1 MVMDFPPGAVIYNLH
16 IFCQS
21 SKKLETTHALLLF
34 GLEIEVGG
42 KVLLENDQILYILFF
57 SCTVVYTR

>member
-34 GLEIEVGG
+34 GLEIECW
-42 KVLLENDQILYILFF
+42 KVLLENDQISNILLF
-57 SCTVVYTR
+57 SYGL

>member
-34 GLEIEVGG
+34 GLEIEGW
-42 KVLLENDQILYILFF
+42 KVLLENDQIILFF
-57 SCTVVYTR
+57 SGTENLLKV